1 MRGAKGLGAGRA
13 SGYARYYFVGVSC
26 RWYPVAIVLPLPC
39 CCHIVAAVAAAVAS
53 RPCHRCNPVAIA
65 LSQPRFAR
73 QQRGASEFPFACA
86 PQAILWLVGFYSA
99 RAPVMAPA
107 ASQATMGQQW
117 NPSDLR
123 WLPSEKRHRPL
134 VFTQRVDGEPQP
146 AYLCVYWPWRLVL
159 ELR

>member
-1 MRGAKGLGAGRA
+1 
-13 SGYARYYFVGVSC
+13 
-26 RWYPVAIVLPLPC
+26 
-39 CCHIVAAVAAAVAS
+39 
-53 RPCHRCNPVAIA
+53 
-65 LSQPRFAR
+65 
-73 QQRGASEFPFACA
+73 
-86 PQAILWLVGFYSA
+86 
-99 RAPVMAPA
+99 MAPA